1 MDEESVITHKWTD
14 GLMEGSAQDV
24 TEDQENQP
32 LAFLQRV
39 DQTQNV

>member
-1 MDEESVITHKWTD
+1 MVTHKRTD

-24 TEDQENQP
+24 TEDQKNQP
-32 LAFLQRV
+32 LAFLQRD